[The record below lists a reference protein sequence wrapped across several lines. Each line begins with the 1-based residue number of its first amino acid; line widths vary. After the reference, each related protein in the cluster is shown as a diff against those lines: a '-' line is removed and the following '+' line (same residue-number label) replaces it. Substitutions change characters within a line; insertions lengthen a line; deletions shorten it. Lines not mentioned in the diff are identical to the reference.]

1 MQMRIIRAS
10 AAAVLALAL
19 TAGHAAAQAA
29 PARQMVGAF
38 VTVRKADPITDAD
51 QSNAAVGSSDS
62 TAVMWWQCFGDTVGV
77 FAAFKEPPE
86 GEEVDA
92 VYRFDQDRPDT
103 TVLTPAPNDGYV
115 WLYFSE
121 EETYAL
127 TQRAMT
133 AGRFVLRV
141 WDADDSTRDFIFSLN
156 GGGRALRTL
165 PCVARM
171 RPPVAGEPAVRK
183 PPKSR

>member
-10 AAAVLALAL
+10 AAAVLALAAI
-19 TAGHAAAQAA
+19 AGRAAAQDDV
-29 PARQMVGAF
+29 PMQTVGNF
-38 VTVRKADPITDAD
+38 SIVRKADPISDEER
-51 QSNAAVGSSDS
+51 SNATVVSADSGS
-62 TAVMWWQCFGDTVGV
+62 VMWWQCFGDTVGV

-86 GEEVDA
+86 GQEVDA

-103 TVLTPAPNDGYV
+103 TVLTASPSDGYV

-121 EETYAL
+121 EETYPV
-127 TQRAMT
+127 TQRAMS
-133 AGRFVLRV
+133 AGRLVLRV
-141 WDADDSTRDFIFSLN
+141 WDADDSTRDFIFSLS

-165 PCVARM
+165 PCVAGM
-171 RPPVAGEPAVRK
+171 RPPVAGQPASPK